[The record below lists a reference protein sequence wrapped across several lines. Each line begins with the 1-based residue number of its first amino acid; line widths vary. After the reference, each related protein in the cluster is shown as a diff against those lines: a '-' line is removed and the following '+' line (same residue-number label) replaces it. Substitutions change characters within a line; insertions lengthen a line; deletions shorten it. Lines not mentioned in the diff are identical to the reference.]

1 MSRSLSLCIALTLGV
16 LSMGCPGV
24 TLKTKQV
31 GSLELE
37 FDETRVLKV
46 GEELQ
51 LHLKFAG
58 KPGNMMV
65 GALIVNTKSTVTE
78 WYCEPEG
85 AVTFD
90 SGVSKAKFLKDGPV
104 KVWATYT
111 TGGTELKSNVV
122 HMIVSEGGGVA
133 AVSTAS
139 LPGK

>member
-1 MSRSLSLCIALTLGV
+1 MSRSFAVAIALTLGV
-16 LSMGCPGV
+16 LSVGCPGT

-37 FDETRVLKV
+37 FDETRELKV

-51 LHLKFAG
+51 LHLKFG
-58 KPGNMMV
+58 GQPGNMMV
-65 GALIVNTKSTVTE
+65 GALIVNTKSTVPT
-78 WYCEPEG
+78 WFCEPEG

-90 SGVSKAKFLKDGPV
+90 SGVSKAKFLRDGPV

-111 TGGTELKSNVV
+111 SGNSELKSNVV
-122 HMIVSEGGGVA
+122 HMIVTQDGGVA

-139 LPGK
+139 LPDK